1 MTEPTLYQSINRSHM
16 EFNTKE
22 SISAAEW
29 EAFVDHFGDMFA
41 EEVAVLAKTYWSERR
56 MYDFEFD
63 DEGVDA

>member
-1 MTEPTLYQSINRSHM
+1 M

-22 SISAAEW
+22 TISRAEW
-29 EAFVDHFGDMFA
+29 EAFVAHFGGMFA
-41 EEVAVLAKTYWSERR
+41 EEVSTLAKTYWSERH

>member
-1 MTEPTLYQSINRSHM
+1 MTEPTLYQSIKRSHM

-22 SISAAEW
+22 TISRAEW
-29 EAFVDHFGDMFA
+29 EAFVAHFGGMFA
-41 EEVAVLAKTYWSERR
+41 EEVSTLAKTYWSERR